1 MDNIDKLFEAI
12 SLDERGLI
20 SQFASIGSI
29 FNILLAAIFGFLI
42 LLIYHLITDRST
54 KDNSLS
60 LTLPLLT
67 ILMTVIMRMQ
77 GGRVAIFFGIFGIL
91 SIVRFRSE
99 ITDQKGI
106 TFILFSIIVGLL
118 IGIGNYILT
127 FMAYIIITG
136 VLFIIKYSFKP
147 LIRYHIIATSQVPFG
162 FVKETIESF
171 FKNKNVDFK
180 MVDIVG
186 KCEFNLKRNQKE
198 DFKKIVYMV
207 FCRDQ
212 NQIMDIYE
220 TLYNNLKETNIE
232 IDMKKDYTQ
241 N

>member
-171 FKNKNVDFK
+171 
-180 MVDIVG
+180 
-186 KCEFNLKRNQKE
+186 
-198 DFKKIVYMV
+198 
-207 FCRDQ
+207 
-212 NQIMDIYE
+212 
-220 TLYNNLKETNIE
+220 
-232 IDMKKDYTQ
+232 
-241 N
+241 